1 MCNVTFFKQKSC
13 NHVWAVITTPC
24 GPYMDFFTCASFC
37 GGGSGGGGG
46 IKKTPKFYKTKTR
59 ACPRCD
65 LAGMYDRRVVQMVER
80 MGWGIHWGLD
90 PEGGDWAVEMRMGE
104 TRGCVIL

>member
-13 NHVWAVITTPC
+13 NHTWAVITTPC
-24 GPYMDFFTCASFC
+24 GPYMDFSTCASFC
-37 GGGSGGGGG
+37 GGDS
-46 IKKTPKFYKTKTR
+46 IKKTPKFYKTSTR

-65 LAGMYDRRVVQMVER
+65 LGGMYDRRVVQMVER